1 MENYRSMSL
10 SASIS
15 KIFERVVFNQIYQYF
30 VENNLLFDGQY
41 GFRKHHSTELVA
53 LELFDRISK
62 ILLNKLQY
70 YGIKD
75 VALQWFSSY
84 LSDRFQFVEMDGFRS
99 DMLNITTGVPQG
111 SILGPLLFIIYV
123 DDMHSISDKFNFIA
137 YADDTTLTRLLLTFT
152 RGVNCNIDRISAE
165 MNKEIKK
172 ITDWLAVNKLSL
184 NASKTKFMVFHYYQ
198 KVIADKDVPQLKI
211 GNIDIERVKEFNF
224 LGLSINENLTWS
236 SHAKKISNKITRIIG
251 IMNRLKRFLPLSA
264 LKLMYF
270 SLINIHLQFCVAT
283 WGFDHSRINKLQ
295 KRQLE

>member
-1 MENYRSMSL
+1 MAWIKKKKKTLFLSSSTYPRRSTRWIIKYFWINF
-10 SASIS
+10 SIM
-15 KIFERVVFNQIYQYF
+15 
-30 VENNLLFDGQY
+30 D
-41 GFRKHHSTELVA
+41 
-53 LELFDRISK
+53 
-62 ILLNKLQY
+62 
-70 YGIKD
+70 
-75 VALQWFSSY
+75 ALQWFSSY

-123 DDMHSISDKFNFIA
+123 NDMHSISDQSNFIA
-137 YADDTTLTRLLLTFT
+137 YADDTTLTSPLLTFT
-152 RGVNCNIDRISAE
+152 RGVNCNIDTISSE

-198 KVIADKDVPQLKI
+198 EVIADKDVPQLKI

-236 SHAKKISNKITRIIG
+236 SHAKKISNKISRIIG

-270 SLINIHLQFCVAT
+270 SLINSHLQFCVAT

-295 KRQLE
+295 KRQLEWCVMPATMPIQIHFSRRTNS